1 MTIKAIASL
10 FIQAR
15 TESSNSIHPK
25 EPGYF
30 KIVGS
35 RGAVRE
41 RNALL
46 VTRPGKEAP
55 FGWKALFVSTLPGF
69 IDPRELPKLLNTLI
83 DELRKNP
90 GTAVVIEC
98 PEYLALHNGF
108 RGFFK
113 FLNTLRDH
121 AMLTGGKVYLITEPS
136 VWDEREFA
144 LLRRM
149 ED

>member
-1 MTIKAIASL
+1 MAIKTIASL
-10 FIQAR
+10 LIQVR
-15 TESSNSIHPK
+15 TESSHSIYLQ

-30 KIVGS
+30 NIVSS
-35 RGAVRE
+35 REAVRE
-41 RNALL
+41 RNVLL

-69 IDPRELPKLLNTLI
+69 LDPRELPKLLHTLI

-113 FLNTLRDH
+113 FLNALRDH
-121 AMLTGGKVYLITEPS
+121 AMLMESRIYLITEPS
-136 VWDEREFA
+136 VWNEREFA
-144 LLRRM
+144 FLRRM